1 MVKAP
6 VLSLKHKNL
15 TPAHAVYT
23 AIILIANSRFLLSF
37 YLVLY
42 FVRYFNL
49 LAQFI

>member
-37 YLVLY
+37 LPPRTLSFTL
-42 FVRYFNL
+42 FVISIF
-49 LAQFI
+49 